1 MTTSNSSD
9 LRFLARPDGRLAY
22 TVSGAGPLIVAVP
35 GMGDLRDSYREL
47 TGPLVE
53 AGFRVAVMDLGGHG
67 DSDTTFHR
75 FGDQVTA
82 DDILALIDELGGPAV
97 VIGNSLAGS
106 AALLA
111 DADRPDAVAGMVL
124 LCPFLR
130 EGVSKSTLALARL
143 AYRAL
148 FARPWGAAMWAN
160 YYVKTLNRGTAAPWL
175 GEHAKALAVSMR
187 EPGRLRSFRELAIQ
201 LDHSAVE
208 PRLPEVTAPSLT
220 IIGSVDPDFRDPAAE
235 LAFAAEALHGETLLV
250 EDAAHYPHAARPEIV
265 TPRVLSFVE
274 GLRDGTGWRAPANT
288 STKSTRAPRA

>member
-1 MTTSNSSD
+1 MTTNIASD

-35 GMGDLRDSYREL
+35 SMGDLRDSYREL

-53 AGFRVAVMDLGGHG
+53 AGFRVAVLDLGGHG

-75 FGDQVTA
+75 FGDQITA

-124 LCPFLR
+124 LSPFLR
-130 EGVSKSTLALARL
+130 EGASKAALALARF
-143 AYRAL
+143 AYRVL
-148 FARPWGAAMWAN
+148 FIRPWGAAMWAN

-175 GEHAKALAVSMR
+175 GEHATALVASMR

-201 LDHSAVE
+201 LDHTAVE

-220 IIGSVDPDFRDPAAE
+220 IMGSRDPDFRDPAAE
-235 LAFAAEALHGETLLV
+235 LAFAADSLHGETMLV
-250 EDAAHYPHAARPEIV
+250 EDAAHYPHAARPDIV
-265 TPRVLSFVE
+265 TSRVLAFVE
-274 GLRDGTGWRAPANT
+274 GLRTGAGWRSPASMAP
-288 STKSTRAPRA
+288 RAPRA